1 MSAKIIRSIS
11 NLAEGGFGLVGE
23 GGVVRL
29 GYSRDDAVENLRRLG
44 EKRRSIAGPVPP
56 SLPDKSYA
64 QGATSKEEAIMMGT
78 TKFDPPGGEPTQI
91 RNYGAPYAP
100 GGQVQKV
107 SQRKGVGRGITEEGD
122 TRKINE
128 ALATPDDADDRAYF
142 KALANAAKE
151 GLDADHVYD
160 ISRIANAVRDMT
172 PERRQQFFDNFKE
185 SGIAVGNQ
193 EANIQAI
200 SKFLNQ
206 VVKPQE
212 TRELDAALKAMGKRE
227 VSLLQQ
233 VLNNEM

>member
-1 MSAKIIRSIS
+1 MSAKLFKAAFELI
-11 NLAEGGFGLVGE
+11 GE
-23 GGVVRL
+23 GGIVRL

-64 QGATSKEEAIMMGT
+64 QGAKSKEEAIMAGT
-78 TKFDPPGGEPTQI
+78 TKYTQDGEAMQI
-91 RNYGAPYAP
+91 RNYGAPYNPA
-100 GGQVQKV
+100 GQQTRV
-107 SQRKGVGRGITEEGD
+107 STRKSTGRGITAEGN

-128 ALATPDDADDRAYF
+128 ALATPDDADERAYF

-172 PERRQQFFDNFKE
+172 PERRQQFFDNFKKA
-185 SGIAVGNQ
+185 GISVGNQ

>member
-1 MSAKIIRSIS
+1 MSAKLIKAAA
-11 NLAEGGFGLVGE
+11 NLVEGGFKLVGE

-56 SLPDKSYA
+56 SLPDKTFA
-64 QGATSKEEAIMMGT
+64 QGATSKEEAIMAGT
-78 TKFDPPGGEPTQI
+78 TKYEQDGELMQI

-100 GGQVQKV
+100 GGQTT
-107 SQRKGVGRGITEEGD
+107 RKSTRENTGRGITEEGN

-128 ALATPDDADDRAYF
+128 ALATPDDADERAYF

-172 PERRQQFFDNFKE
+172 PERRQRFFDNFKKA
-185 SGIAVGNQ
+185 GIAVGNQ
-193 EANIQAI
+193 AANIKAI

-227 VSLLQQ
+227 VSLLEQ

>member
-1 MSAKIIRSIS
+1 MSAKLIKAAA
-11 NLAEGGFGLVGE
+11 NLVEGGFKLVGE

-56 SLPDKSYA
+56 SLPDTTFK
-64 QGATSKEEAIMMGT
+64 QGAKSKEEAMMLGT
-78 TKFDPPGGEPTQI
+78 TKYMQDDEPMQI

-100 GGQVQKV
+100 QGK
-107 SQRKGVGRGITEEGD
+107 STAIATRKKSGRGITEEGD

-128 ALATPDDADDRAYF
+128 ALATPEDADDRAYF

-151 GLDADHVYD
+151 GLDADHIYD

-172 PERRQQFFDNFKE
+172 PERRQRFFDNFKKA
-185 SGIAVGNQ
+185 GIAVGNQ

-212 TRELDAALKAMGKRE
+212 TNKLDMALKAMGKRE
-227 VSLLQQ
+227 VTLLQQ

>member
-1 MSAKIIRSIS
+1 MSAKLFKAAFELI
-11 NLAEGGFGLVGE
+11 GE
-23 GGVVRL
+23 GGIVRL
-29 GYSRDDAVENLRRLG
+29 GYDRADAVENLRRLG

-64 QGATSKEEAIMMGT
+64 QGAKSKEEAIMAGT
-78 TKFDPPGGEPTQI
+78 TKYTQDGEAMQI
-91 RNYGAPYAP
+91 RNYGAPYNPA
-100 GGQVQKV
+100 GQQTRV
-107 SQRKGVGRGITEEGD
+107 STRKSTGRGITAEGN

-128 ALATPDDADDRAYF
+128 ALATPDDADERAYF
-142 KALANAAKE
+142 VALANAAKQ

-172 PERRQQFFDNFKE
+172 PERRQQFFDNFKKA
-185 SGIAVGNQ
+185 GIAVGNQ
-193 EANIQAI
+193 AANIKAI

-206 VVKPQE
+206 VVKPAE
-212 TRELDAALKAMGKRE
+212 TRQLDEALKAMGKRE

>member
-1 MSAKIIRSIS
+1 MSAKLFKAAF
-11 NLAEGGFGLVGE
+11 NLIGE
-23 GGVVRL
+23 GGIVRL
-29 GYSRDDAVENLRRLG
+29 GYDRADAVENLRLLG

-64 QGATSKEEAIMMGT
+64 QGAKSKEEAIMAGT
-78 TKFDPPGGEPTQI
+78 TKYTQDGEAMQI
-91 RNYGAPYAP
+91 RNYGAPYNPA
-100 GGQVQKV
+100 GQQTRV
-107 SQRKGVGRGITEEGD
+107 STRKSTGRGITKEGD

-128 ALATPDDADDRAYF
+128 ALATPDDADERAYF

-172 PERRQQFFDNFKE
+172 PERRQQFFDNFKKA
-185 SGIAVGNQ
+185 GISVGNQ

-227 VSLLQQ
+227 VFLLQQ

>member
-1 MSAKIIRSIS
+1 MSAKLVKSLF
-11 NLAEGGFGLVGE
+11 NLVGE
-23 GGVVRL
+23 GGIVRL
-29 GYSRDDAVENLRRLG
+29 GYNRADAVENLRRLG

-56 SLPDKSYA
+56 SLPDKTFA
-64 QGATSKEEAIMMGT
+64 QGAKSKEEAYMAGT
-78 TKFDPPGGEPTQI
+78 TKFEPPGGEPTQI

-100 GGQVQKV
+100 SGQPQTLAKRR
-107 SQRKGVGRGITEEGD
+107 SVGRGITAEGN

-128 ALATPDDADDRAYF
+128 ALATPDDADERAYF
-142 KALANAAKE
+142 VALANAAKQ

-172 PERRQQFFDNFKE
+172 PERRQQFFDNFKKA
-185 SGIAVGNQ
+185 GIAVGNQ
-193 EANIQAI
+193 AANIKAI

-206 VVKPQE
+206 VVKPAE
-212 TRELDAALKAMGKRE
+212 TRQLDEALKTMGKRE

>member
-1 MSAKIIRSIS
+1 MSAKLFKAAF
-11 NLAEGGFGLVGE
+11 NLVGE
-23 GGVVRL
+23 GGIVRL
-29 GYSRDDAVENLRRLG
+29 GYDRADAVENLRLLG

-64 QGATSKEEAIMMGT
+64 QGAKSKEEAIMAGT
-78 TKFDPPGGEPTQI
+78 TKYTQDGEAMQI
-91 RNYGAPYAP
+91 RNYGAPYNPA
-100 GGQVQKV
+100 GQQTRV
-107 SQRKGVGRGITEEGD
+107 STRKSTGRGITAEGN

-128 ALATPDDADDRAYF
+128 ALATPDDADERAYF

-172 PERRQQFFDNFKE
+172 PERRQQFFDNFKKA
-185 SGIAVGNQ
+185 GIAVGNQ
-193 EANIQAI
+193 GANIQAI

>member
-1 MSAKIIRSIS
+1 MSAKLIKAAA
-11 NLAEGGFGLVGE
+11 NLVEGGFKLVGE

-56 SLPDKSYA
+56 SLPDKTFT
-64 QGATSKEEAIMMGT
+64 QGATSKEEAIMAGT
-78 TKFDPPGGEPTQI
+78 TKYTQDGEAMQI
-91 RNYGAPYAP
+91 RNYGAPYNPA
-100 GGQVQKV
+100 GQQTRVAT
-107 SQRKGVGRGITEEGD
+107 RKGTGRGITEEGN

-128 ALATPDDADDRAYF
+128 ALATPDDADERAYF

-172 PERRQQFFDNFKE
+172 PERRQRFFDNFKKA
-185 SGIAVGNQ
+185 GIAVGNQ

-227 VSLLQQ
+227 VSLLEQ

>member
-1 MSAKIIRSIS
+1 MLEKILKKTIHNQLDSLSGWDEQKVKKFQQDLLSWYYDQR
-11 NLAEGGFGLVGE
+11 
-23 GGVVRL
+23 
-29 GYSRDDAVENLRRLG
+29 RRLPWR
-44 EKRRSIAGPVPP
+44 EKP
-56 SLPDKSYA
+56 SLYGTVVSEFMLQQTRVSTRKS
-64 QGATSKEEAIMMGT
+64 T
-78 TKFDPPGGEPTQI
+78 
-91 RNYGAPYAP
+91 
-100 GGQVQKV
+100 
-107 SQRKGVGRGITEEGD
+107 GRGITAEGN

-128 ALATPDDADDRAYF
+128 ALATPDDADERAYF

-172 PERRQQFFDNFKE
+172 PERRKQFFDNFKKA
-185 SGIAVGNQ
+185 GIAVGNQ

-227 VSLLQQ
+227 VSLLEQ

>member
-1 MSAKIIRSIS
+1 MSAKLIKAAFSLI
-11 NLAEGGFGLVGE
+11 GE
-23 GGVVRL
+23 GGIVRL

-56 SLPDKSYA
+56 SLPDKTFA
-64 QGATSKEEAIMMGT
+64 QGAKSKEEAIMAGT
-78 TKFDPPGGEPTQI
+78 TKYEQDGELMQI
-91 RNYGAPYAP
+91 RNYGAPYNPA
-100 GGQVQKV
+100 GQQTRV
-107 SQRKGVGRGITEEGD
+107 STRKSTGRGITREGD

-128 ALATPDDADDRAYF
+128 ALATPDDADKRAYF
-142 KALANAAKE
+142 KALANAAKD
-151 GLDADHVYD
+151 GMDADHVYD

-172 PERRQQFFDNFKE
+172 PERRQQFFDSFKKA
-185 SGIAVGNQ
+185 GISVGNQ

>member
-1 MSAKIIRSIS
+1 MSAKLFKAAF
-11 NLAEGGFGLVGE
+11 NLVGE
-23 GGVVRL
+23 GGIVRL
-29 GYSRDDAVENLRRLG
+29 GYDRADAVENLRLLG

-64 QGATSKEEAIMMGT
+64 QGAKSKEEAIMAGT
-78 TKFDPPGGEPTQI
+78 TKYTQDGEAMQI
-91 RNYGAPYAP
+91 RNYGAPYNP
-100 GGQVQKV
+100 SGQQTRV
-107 SQRKGVGRGITEEGD
+107 STRKSTGRGITAEGN

-128 ALATPDDADDRAYF
+128 ALATPDDADERAYF

-172 PERRQQFFDNFKE
+172 PERRQQFFDNFKKA
-185 SGIAVGNQ
+185 GIAVGNQ
-193 EANIQAI
+193 GANIQAI

>member
-1 MSAKIIRSIS
+1 MSAKAIKTVA
-11 NLAEGGFGLVGE
+11 NLFEGGFNLIGE
-23 GGVVRL
+23 GGIVRL

-56 SLPDKSYA
+56 SLPDQTFA
-64 QGATSKEEAIMMGT
+64 QGATSKEEAMMLGT
-78 TKFDPPGGEPTQI
+78 TKYEQDGELMQI

-100 GGQVQKV
+100 QGKSTAVAT
-107 SQRKGVGRGITEEGD
+107 RKKSGRGITEEGD

-128 ALATPDDADDRAYF
+128 ALATPDDADERAYF

-160 ISRIANAVRDMT
+160 ISRIANAVREMS
-172 PERRQQFFDNFKE
+172 PERRQRFFDNFKE
-185 SGIAVGNQ
+185 AGIAVGNQ

-212 TRELDAALKAMGKRE
+212 TRELDNALKAMGKRE
-227 VSLLQQ
+227 VSLLEAA
-233 VLNNEM
+233 LKNEL

>member
-1 MSAKIIRSIS
+1 MSAKLFKAAF
-11 NLAEGGFGLVGE
+11 NLVGE
-23 GGVVRL
+23 GGIVRL
-29 GYSRDDAVENLRRLG
+29 GYDRADAVENLRLLG

-64 QGATSKEEAIMMGT
+64 QGAKSKEEAIMAGT
-78 TKFDPPGGEPTQI
+78 TKYTQDGEAMQI
-91 RNYGAPYAP
+91 RNYGAPYNP
-100 GGQVQKV
+100 SGQQTRV
-107 SQRKGVGRGITEEGD
+107 STRKSTGRGITAEGN

-128 ALATPDDADDRAYF
+128 ALATPDDADERAYF

-172 PERRQQFFDNFKE
+172 PERRQQFFDNFKKA
-185 SGIAVGNQ
+185 GIAVGNQ

>member
-1 MSAKIIRSIS
+1 MSAKLIRSIS
-11 NLAEGGFGLVGE
+11 NLAEGGFNLVGE

-56 SLPDKSYA
+56 SLPDKTFK
-64 QGATSKEEAIMMGT
+64 GAKSKEEAMMMAS
-78 TKFDPPGGEPTQI
+78 TKYEQDGELMQI

-100 GGQVQKV
+100 GGQVT
-107 SQRKGVGRGITEEGD
+107 RKSTRENTGRGITSEGD

-128 ALATPDDADDRAYF
+128 ALATPDDADERAYF

-172 PERRQQFFDNFKE
+172 PERRQRFFDNFKE
-185 SGIAVGNQ
+185 AGIAVGNQ
-193 EANIQAI
+193 SANIKAI

>member
-1 MSAKIIRSIS
+1 MSAKLFKAAFELI
-11 NLAEGGFGLVGE
+11 GE
-23 GGVVRL
+23 GGIVRL
-29 GYSRDDAVENLRRLG
+29 GYDRADAVENLRRLG
-44 EKRRSIAGPVPP
+44 QKRRSIAGPVPP
-56 SLPDKSYA
+56 SLPDKTFA
-64 QGATSKEEAIMMGT
+64 QGAKSKEEAIMAGT

-100 GGQVQKV
+100 GGQPQTLA
-107 SQRKGVGRGITEEGD
+107 QRRSVGRGITAEGN

-128 ALATPDDADDRAYF
+128 ALATPDDADERAYF

-172 PERRQQFFDNFKE
+172 PERRQQFFDNFKKA
-185 SGIAVGNQ
+185 GISVGNQ

-212 TRELDAALKAMGKRE
+212 TRQLDEALKGMGKRE